1 MLIRSLKCSL
11 LRMKPVDALADTVNK
26 EIFVELFLT
35 YFLFLVFQKILKFMK
50 KKKQNLQIQINT
62 KYKLLCL
69 YHIGALRINR
79 VLE

>member
-1 MLIRSLKCSL
+1 
-11 LRMKPVDALADTVNK
+11 MKPVDALADTVNK

-35 YFLFLVFQKILKFMK
+35 YFLFLVFQKMLKFMEK